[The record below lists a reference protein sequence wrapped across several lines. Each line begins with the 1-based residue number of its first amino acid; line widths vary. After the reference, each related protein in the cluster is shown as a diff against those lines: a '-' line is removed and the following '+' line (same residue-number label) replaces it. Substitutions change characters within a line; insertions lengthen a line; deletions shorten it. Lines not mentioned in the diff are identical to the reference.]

1 MSKHLLL
8 FFKFVF
14 IYFWLHW
21 AFVGLSAVAEQ
32 GLLSSCG
39 MKLTRRAASGA
50 DTAHRSLV
58 EQITTQAFYPFIDYT
73 PQ

>member
-21 AFVGLSAVAEQ
+21 AFVAAQGLSAVAEQ

-39 MKLTRRAASGA
+39 MKLLTEVDSFVAEHG
-50 DTAHRSLV
+50 L
-58 EQITTQAFYPFIDYT
+58 
-73 PQ
+73 

>member
-39 MKLTRRAASGA
+39 MKLLTEVDSFVAEHG
-50 DTAHRSLV
+50 L
-58 EQITTQAFYPFIDYT
+58 
-73 PQ
+73 